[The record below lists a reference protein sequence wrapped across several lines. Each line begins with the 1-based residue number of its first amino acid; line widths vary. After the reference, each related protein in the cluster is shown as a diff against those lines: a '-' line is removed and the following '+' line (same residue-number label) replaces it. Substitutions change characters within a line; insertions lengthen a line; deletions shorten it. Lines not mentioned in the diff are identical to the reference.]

1 MGSGAFGL
9 SIMSNTLAIH
19 AAYKKGDVD
28 ALRAELGHPPDF
40 PNSRGPRGIGEIV
53 LEYAIYHSPL
63 EFIRRL
69 LELGAEPNYEDHAGF
84 PSIIAA
90 LSSERPDKLEIIEL
104 LLSFGADLQ
113 QVGFNGYTPLHHAAA
128 ANDIKSIDFLMSKG
142 ADPQAK
148 TNVDDFATPL
158 EEAEI
163 LGVTDAV
170 KALQRWQPG

>member
-1 MGSGAFGL
+1 MGPGPLSL
-9 SIMSNTLAIH
+9 SIMSNPLALH
-19 AAYKKGDVD
+19 AAYKKGDLD
-28 ALRAELGHPPDF
+28 ALRAELGNPPDF
-40 PNSRGPRGIGEIV
+40 PNSLGPRGMGEIV

-63 EFIRRL
+63 EFIRKL
-69 LELGAEPNYEDHAGF
+69 LELGADPNYEDQAGF

-113 QVGFNGYTPLHHAAA
+113 QAGFNGYTPLHHAAA

-142 ADPQAK
+142 ADPQAR

-163 LGVTDAV
+163 LRRNDAV
-170 KALQRWQPG
+170 KALQRWQSG